1 MRQLDW
7 TGLFSK
13 PYKVF
18 TQLGFWLIVFLLYIF
33 LKEYPNRMTG
43 LTLIC
48 LVLQETL
55 ELAIPSYT
63 QNLLVLPF
71 FKQRKWLL
79 GIMLYLVQVLALV
92 YGLPYLLN
100 GIGLLFP
107 IQDRVDWR
115 KEHITFSII
124 AFTVIATIFKL
135 GLDRLIQDKQ
145 QKEDQLRHLKA
156 QLNPHFLFNTLNNL
170 YGLSVAE
177 SKKLPDLMMKL
188 SELLRYSLYDTN
200 QNYVAVQKEL
210 DYISNYVELE
220 RIRLSDKTDIQL
232 HISGDFANQ
241 YIAPLLLIIFVE
253 NSFKHFSAP
262 RGQQAFVHIQID
274 FQNGHLRLQVINSVD
289 PEYLPVKNRSKGGL
303 GLNNVK
309 QRLDLIYP
317 RQYSLQTTR
326 ESQFFKI
333 DLTVDLS

>member
-1 MRQLDW
+1 MRPFDW
-7 TGLFSK
+7 TCLFTK
-13 PYKVF
+13 PHKVY
-18 TQLGFWLIVFLLYIF
+18 TQLGFWLIVFLLFIF

-43 LTLIC
+43 ATLIC

-63 QNLLVLPF
+63 QNLLILPF

-79 GIMLYLVQVLALV
+79 GIILYLLQVFALI

-100 GIGLLFP
+100 GIGLMFP

-115 KEHITFSII
+115 KEHITFSMI
-124 AFTVIATIFKL
+124 AFTVIATMFKL
-135 GLDRLIQDKQ
+135 GLDRLIGDKQ
-145 QKEDQLRHLKA
+145 QKDDQLRHLKA

-170 YGLSVAE
+170 YGLSVAG
-177 SKKLPDLMMKL
+177 SKKLPDLMLKL
-188 SELLRYSLYDTN
+188 SELLRYSLYETH
-200 QNYVAVQKEL
+200 QTYVAVQKEL
-210 DYISNYVELE
+210 DYIHNYVELE

-232 HISGDFANQ
+232 SISGDYTGQ

-262 RGQQAFVHIQID
+262 KGHPAFVHIQLG
-274 FQNGHLRLQVINSVD
+274 FQNGHLQLLVINSVD
-289 PEYLPVKNRSKGGL
+289 PDWVPSKNRSKGGL

-317 RQYSLQTTR
+317 EQYTLKTTR
-326 ESQFFKI
+326 ESNIFKVN
-333 DLTVDLS
+333 LTVDLN